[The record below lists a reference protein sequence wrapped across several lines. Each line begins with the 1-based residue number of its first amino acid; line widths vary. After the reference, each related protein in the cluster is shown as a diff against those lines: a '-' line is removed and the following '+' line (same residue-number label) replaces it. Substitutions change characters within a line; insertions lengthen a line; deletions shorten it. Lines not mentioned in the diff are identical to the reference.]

1 MMTMRIMVKKAIK
14 IIGVVELLILSTMLI
29 SFNFFINLQVAFL
42 SSFFIIIGSA
52 YAYKKMVNSEVAL
65 ENIDEK
71 KDVLDEIEDPYEL
84 YDETPINQTPADE
97 LDLKAIV
104 IEEKK
109 KIKILNI
116 QDIKK
121 GSKAGVSLFRL
132 VPYLFLIVGFIAL
145 KNNEFLDISVYL
157 PSLLLGIIVGYIT
170 SKDLERF

>member
-1 MMTMRIMVKKAIK
+1 
-14 IIGVVELLILSTMLI
+14 
-29 SFNFFINLQVAFL
+29 VAFL

-71 KDVLDEIEDPYEL
+71 KDILDEIEDPYEL

-121 GSKAGVSLFRL
+121 GFKAGVSLFRL